1 MDFHGFLFRVVAFAV
16 TGASVTACFATP
28 NYLSSLGPKYERCY
42 ASGAPPYNG
51 TLKIISWNIKFS
63 QHIDEAISE
72 FQTTPEL
79 RGADIIL
86 LQEMDAA
93 GVDAIARALKMNAL
107 YYPASVH
114 PQSQRDFGEAIL
126 SPWPLSEGEKI
137 ILPHY
142 SPRNGQ
148 IRMAVRAR
156 VQTPAGDV
164 LAYSIHTETVMMP
177 RKKRLEQVETLF
189 ASVPDNAPHVIIGGD
204 FNTLA
209 APEQKA
215 LLQAIKPTGF
225 RWLTASAG
233 PTVKKAGFGVVL
245 DFLFG
250 RGVTVHTAGA
260 VSRTD
265 ASDHLPLW
273 TTVTLAQS
281 SSGRFQTKEPAG
293 AQN

>member
-1 MDFHGFLFRVVAFAV
+1 MDFHGFIFRVVAFAV
-16 TGASVTACFATP
+16 TGAGITACFATP
-28 NYLSSLGPKYERCY
+28 NYLSPLGPKYEREY
-42 ASGAPPYNG
+42 ASGAPPFDG

-63 QHIDEAISE
+63 HHIDEAISE

-79 RGADIIL
+79 KNADIIL
-86 LQEMDAA
+86 LQEMDDA

-107 YYPASVH
+107 YFPASVH

-126 SPWPLSEGEKI
+126 SPWPLSAGEKI

-164 LAYSIHTETVMMP
+164 LAYSVHTETVMMP
-177 RKKRLEQVETLF
+177 RKERLEQVETLF
-189 ASVPDNAPHVIIGGD
+189 ASVPEDAAHVVIGGD

-215 LLQAIKPTGF
+215 LLQTVTPTGF
-225 RWLTASAG
+225 CWLTATAG
-233 PTVKKAGFGVVL
+233 PTVKKAGIGIVL
-245 DFLFG
+245 DYLFG
-250 RGVTVHTAGA
+250 RGMNVQTAG
-260 VSRTD
+260 VVPRTD

-273 TTVTLAQS
+273 TRVMLEPP
-281 SSGRFQTKEPAG
+281 SSGPLQAKEPVG